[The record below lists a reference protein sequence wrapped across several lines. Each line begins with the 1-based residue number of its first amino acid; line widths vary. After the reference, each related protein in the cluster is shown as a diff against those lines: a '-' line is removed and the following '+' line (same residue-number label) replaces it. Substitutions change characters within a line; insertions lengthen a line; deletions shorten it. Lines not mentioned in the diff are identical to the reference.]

1 MKPPEPAAP
10 PTLAQALQRARAT
23 LDATALPAGLLAA
36 TQAAVAAASAPSGT
50 APRLAARPGRLR
62 RPWGLGLGLGR
73 PSTPAGAAFAALAFT
88 GVTVLWLLQPGAPPG
103 QPGPA
108 GLETAAAPL
117 PEGFVAVAP
126 PERWPAGPSSGW
138 LVPAELGRE
147 RLAAL
152 GLPFDPGRAAERLP
166 AELLLAPSGEV
177 LAVRLQ
183 TVALR

>member
-1 MKPPEPAAP
+1 MNPSAP
-10 PTLAQALQRARAT
+10 IGSTPSGTLAQALRRGQAT
-23 LDATALPAGLLAA
+23 LDAEMPPPGLQAATLAA
-36 TQAAVAAASAPSGT
+36 ARAAVQARSGRAAQAAHTPPARTGWPRRGAMPAFT
-50 APRLAARPGRLR
+50 AF
-62 RPWGLGLGLGR
+62 
-73 PSTPAGAAFAALAFT
+73 AAFASLAFT
-88 GVTVLWLLQPGAPPG
+88 GVTVLWLLQPGL
-103 QPGPA
+103 PA
-108 GLETAAAPL
+108 ASSEPAAARL

-138 LVPAELGRE
+138 LVPTELGRD

-183 TVALR
+183 TVAMR

>member
-36 TQAAVAAASAPSGT
+36 TQAAVAAAAAPSRT
-50 APRLAARPGRLR
+50 APRLAARLGRLR

-73 PSTPAGAAFAALAFT
+73 PFAPAGAAFAALAFT
-88 GVTVLWLLQPGAPPG
+88 GVTVLWLQPGAPPG
-103 QPGPA
+103 QHRPS